1 MCIMDSS
8 GTMETTVTSQEM
20 THPLYDKWVLWAHL
34 PHDTDWSLKSYKK
47 IMTVTSIE
55 EMVSLYAVI
64 PEKLVKNCR
73 ANKGPFFLTLN
84 TYRHREQ

>member
-1 MCIMDSS
+1 MIQYMCIMDSS

-47 IMTVTSIE
+47 IMTVTHQFRFES
-55 EMVSLYAVI
+55 
-64 PEKLVKNCR
+64 
-73 ANKGPFFLTLN
+73 FFQKKFYHVLKT
-84 TYRHREQ
+84 

>member
-55 EMVSLYAVI
+55 EMVS
-64 PEKLVKNCR
+64 
-73 ANKGPFFLTLN
+73 
-84 TYRHREQ
+84 